1 MAWWLEL
8 AKYDSRNQV
17 FSPTSG
23 IFPRLNTQ
31 KKFPTENEQV
41 SPRKH
46 EGLFWGLFFHE
57 ARIIFKGTF
66 FYSSITDL
74 QGCVNFCCTA

>member
-8 AKYDSRNQV
+8 AEYDSRNQV

-57 ARIIFKGTF
+57 QELFLKALF
-66 FYSSITDL
+66 FIR
-74 QGCVNFCCTA
+74 V